1 MLTLQRV
8 ENFFFPN
15 SGLQRCHMSQDHN
28 SSQVGSSQIDSSQ
41 HHVDQQHNHNRRL
54 NKQDYKTLTLAA
66 LGGALEF
73 YDFIIFVFFAAV
85 IGDLFFPVDMP
96 EWLRQVQTFGIF
108 AAGYLARPLG
118 GIIMAHFGDLVGRKK
133 MFTLSILLMA
143 LPTLAIGML
152 PTYAT
157 IGITAPLLL
166 LLMRVLQGAAI
177 GGEVPGAWV
186 FVAEHVPRKRIGIA
200 CGTLTAGL
208 TAGILLG
215 SLVATAMNTT
225 LGHQAILEGGWRIP
239 FFLGGIFGLF
249 AMYLRR
255 WLQETPIFKEM
266 QARKTLA
273 EELPLKS
280 VVVNHKKEVIVS
292 MLLTWLLSAGIVVVI
307 LMTPTYLQKQFNV
320 LPELALQA
328 NSLAIIA
335 LVIGCVVAGLAIDRF
350 GASKTFIV
358 GSLMLAISTW
368 AFYHTNLT
376 NPAQLFPHYM
386 LAGFCVGI
394 VGAVP
399 YVMVRAFPAEVRF
412 TGISFSYN
420 VAYAIFGG
428 LTPILV
434 TLWMKSSAMAPAYY
448 MLVLSLVGLLLGI
461 YLRNDINSEVKV
473 QMPKRV
479 MN

>member
-1 MLTLQRV
+1 M
-8 ENFFFPN
+8 
-15 SGLQRCHMSQDHN
+15 
-28 SSQVGSSQIDSSQ
+28 
-41 HHVDQQHNHNRRL
+41 HHDNNRRL
-54 NKQDYKTLTLAA
+54 NRQDYKTLTLAA

-85 IGDLFFPVDMP
+85 MGELFFPADMP

-143 LPTLAIGML
+143 LPTLAMGML
-152 PTYAT
+152 PTYAS
-157 IGITAPLLL
+157 IGIAAPLLL

-186 FVAEHVPRKRIGIA
+186 FVAEHVPRKRIGFA

-215 SLVATAMNTT
+215 SVVATVINTT
-225 LGHQAILEGGWRIP
+225 LSQQTILNGGWRIP

-255 WLQETPIFKEM
+255 WLQETPIFIEM
-266 QARKTLA
+266 QERKALA

-280 VVVNHKKEVIVS
+280 VIVNHKKEVAVS
-292 MLLTWLLSAGIVVVI
+292 MLMTWLLSAGIVVVI
-307 LMTPTYLQKQFNV
+307 LMTPTYLQKQFGIAPA
-320 LPELALQA
+320 LSLQA
-328 NSLAIIA
+328 NSIAIVM
-335 LVIGCVVAGLAIDRF
+335 LTIGCITSGLAADRF

-358 GSLMLAISTW
+358 GSLLLAACSWLFYQTIGTHPEMLFATY
-368 AFYHTNLT
+368 ALV
-376 NPAQLFPHYM
+376 
-386 LAGFCVGI
+386 GFSVGI

-399 YVMVRAFPAEVRF
+399 YVLVRAFPAEVRF
-412 TGISFSYN
+412 SGISFSYN
-420 VAYAIFGG
+420 VAYAVFGG
-428 LTPILV
+428 LTPIFV
-434 TLWMKSSAMAPAYY
+434 TLIMKLTPLAPAYY
-448 MLVLSLVGLLLGI
+448 VLALSMIGLLLGI
-461 YLRNDINSEVKV
+461 YLRRDLNSE
-473 QMPKRV
+473 
-479 MN
+479 NNL